1 MRPTKFTIVDVQDVN
16 ISGPGSA
23 VRTFEIDEPEETI
36 ECDLLI
42 VGGGTGGVSMALSAL
57 RLAQKLASADKT
69 YKKPK
74 IILTEETD
82 WLGGQ
87 MTAQGVSA
95 LDENPLAE
103 TTGASL
109 SYQKFRRAIRARY
122 KSDFRLTE
130 TAQNEAWLNP
140 GDCWVSWLSFEP
152 KIAIQEIDNLLN
164 PFVESG
170 DLQIFLRERAVYVET
185 NTESRK
191 QDELITL
198 QFADFVNLNSGKST
212 RIKASIVADA
222 TELGD
227 LLPLSGVEYR
237 SGAESFATTGE
248 AHAPLAANPDNVQ
261 DFTYPFVIE
270 LMPEGNFVIEKP
282 AHYDQFNEQ
291 GKFSLQNYPMF
302 KARLKG
308 SGDDLGIEKL
318 PFWEYRRLIA
328 AKFFDSAEKPND
340 LAMINWDSNDLR
352 KQNIID
358 VDAHTQA
365 ERLALAKSLSLGFLY
380 WLQTEAP
387 RDEGGLGYPE
397 FRLDVKT
404 LDTDDGF
411 SKYPYIRESRRI
423 VGLHTIVEREIVV
436 ATNSGARAQHFSDSV
451 GIGHYP
457 VDIHGDQ
464 DVAGAAQSTR
474 QFQIPLGA
482 LIPKDASNLLP
493 ACKNIS
499 TTHVT
504 NGSYRLHPIEWS
516 IGEAQGAVAIIAL
529 KENSTPNQIAR
540 NPETVRQIQISLID
554 SGVPVF
560 WFNDV
565 YTEHPNFAD
574 IQKCAIFGL
583 LDIDASTLSFG
594 VYREGRA
601 SQAAECWNKTLR
613 NVQTVRD

>member
-16 ISGPGSA
+16 IAHPLDA
-23 VRTFEIDEPEETI
+23 VRTFAVEVPENNL
-36 ECDLLI
+36 ECDILI
-42 VGGGTGGVSMALSAL
+42 VGGGTGGVSTALSAL
-57 RLAQKLASADKT
+57 TLANKLKAEDKS
-69 YKKPK
+69 YVKPK

-103 TTGASL
+103 TTGSSL

-122 KSDFRLTE
+122 KTDYKLTE
-130 TAQNEAWLNP
+130 SANQEPWLNP
-140 GDCWVSWLSFEP
+140 GDCWVSWLAFEP
-152 KIAIQEIDNLLN
+152 KIAVEEIDRLLK
-164 PFVESG
+164 PFVDS
-170 DLQIFLRERAVYVET
+170 DQLQILLREKAVYVET
-185 NTESRK
+185 KKDDGLTSLE
-191 QDELITL
+191 
-198 QFADFVNLNSGKST
+198 FVDFINLSSGKSS
-212 RIKASIVADA
+212 RIKAKIVIDA

-248 AHAPLAANPDNVQ
+248 AHAPMEANPGNVQ
-261 DFTYPFVIE
+261 DLTYPFVIE

-282 AHYDQFNEQ
+282 AHYDEFNEQ

-308 SGDDLGIEKL
+308 TGEELGIEKL

-328 AKFFDSAEKPND
+328 AKLFDKEEKPND

-358 VDAHTQA
+358 VDAQTQA
-365 ERLALAKSLSLGFLY
+365 ERLALAKALSLGFLY

-387 RDEGGLGYPE
+387 RDEGGKGYPE
-397 FRLDVKT
+397 FRLDLKT

-436 ATNSGARAQHFSDSV
+436 ATNSGARAQNFPDSV

-464 DVAGAAQSTR
+464 DVEGAAQSTR
-474 QFQIPLGA
+474 HFQIPLGA
-482 LIPKDASNLLP
+482 LIPRDATNLLP

-516 IGEAQGAVAIIAL
+516 IGEAQGAVAVTAL
-529 KENSTPNQIAR
+529 KR
-540 NPETVRQIQISLID
+540 NVTALKLAQRSDLIKEIQMRLID

-560 WFNDV
+560 WFDNI
-565 YTEHPNFAD
+565 YTEHPNFGD
-574 IQKCAIFGL
+574 IQRRAIFGL
-583 LDIDASTLSFG
+583 LDIDPNSLTLST
-594 VYREGRA
+594 
-601 SQAAECWNKTLR
+601 AEENLLTTLT
-613 NVQTVRD
+613 NQI